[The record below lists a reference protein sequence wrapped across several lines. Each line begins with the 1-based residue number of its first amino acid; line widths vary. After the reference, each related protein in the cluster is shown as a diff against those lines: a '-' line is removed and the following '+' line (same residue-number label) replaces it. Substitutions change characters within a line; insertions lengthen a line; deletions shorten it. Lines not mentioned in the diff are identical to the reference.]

1 VLWTAAHHRIPILY
15 VMFNNRAY
23 LHETMHI
30 QRMAG
35 VHQRDVARAHIGTTI
50 DNPFVDYARLAQAYG
65 VWAEGPIDDPTQLA
79 AVFRRAVDVV
89 KSGSPALVD
98 VVCQGA

>member
-1 VLWTAAHHRIPILY
+1 
-15 VMFNNRAY
+15 MFNNRAY

-35 VHQRDVARAHIGTTI
+35 MHNRDVSRSNIGTTI
-50 DNPFVDYARLAQAYG
+50 DNPFVDYAKLAQAYG
-65 VWAEGPIDDPTQLA
+65 VWGEGPITDPARLA
-79 AVFRRAVDVV
+79 GVFRRAVDVV
-89 KSGSPALVD
+89 KRGEPALVD